1 MLSSR
6 TKDEI
11 YAFLSILA
19 IVLIIGSFA
28 AAANFLLQ
36 INKYIFSV
44 DEKIIR
50 EKTTVLDK
58 EGFAR
63 IKEKLKAKEN
73 KPAEIIQQEENPI
86 AGEENSAGISPEN
99 SAAPS
104 PTIPAETPANNS
116 DSSVFNP

>member
-11 YAFLSILA
+11 YVFLSILV

-28 AAANFLLQ
+28 AAANFLMQ

-44 DEKIIR
+44 DEKIIK
-50 EKTTVLDK
+50 EKTTVLDR

-63 IKEKLKAKEN
+63 IKEKLKAKEY

-86 AGEENSAGISPEN
+86 AGEENPAGISPEN
-99 SAAPS
+99 SAAPF
-104 PTIPAETPANNS
+104 PAIPAETPANNS
-116 DSSVFNP
+116 DSSVSNP